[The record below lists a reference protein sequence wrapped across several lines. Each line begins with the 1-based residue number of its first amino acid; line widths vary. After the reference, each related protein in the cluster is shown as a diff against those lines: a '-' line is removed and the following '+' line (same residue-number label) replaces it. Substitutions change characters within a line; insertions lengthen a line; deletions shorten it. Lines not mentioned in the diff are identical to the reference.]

1 MAQEIYNEGRVVGL
15 SAWEIFYKEAIGKG
29 IIPDNI
35 PAEPQWLASMI
46 GMGNSMILRIPAGTS
61 AGIHDFEVPQGCNL
75 SAAGVVIANPFMG
88 TCTWDTSNWATKVT
102 SYSSLVLNTD
112 VAGKNPPV
120 TGSNTVPCDDSSYTT
135 GEFFDCVTEFTKLAD
150 GVVFVKNADWI
161 PTPVGEFPEK
171 DIDPNFNESAAVVR
185 IYLSSATQHDVAVLL
200 TGFTNK
206 RILQTVSGYAVEGDA
221 GVRISGSTD
230 VENNDWMN
238 GGMLGPEIIP
248 WASKIV
254 FMVPSAA
261 YTLANSLSR
270 TIPSDAT
277 YSDITIADAYTFKDV
292 SDTIRANSL
301 IDFNSIT
308 LTDYYNQHS
317 FTKDPTLQ
325 ENVSKVSIGAADGYN
340 TLTAWYPG
348 MSAAEINATAAI
360 TGPDADAKKKARFFP
375 PALYAT
381 QITSAGDK
389 ILVPIDTAAPGTV
402 KGFTDATQAYNY
414 KVMVPDNY
422 AIYNNV
428 VNNTFSFATSDSD
441 PNTWAG
447 TAKIDYIDA
456 PKAEVTAGN
465 QKAKFVA
472 LTYYDNGTY
481 TDYPLGGTA
490 GLIKVGPI
498 DKLTWANMLDSL
510 KTNKALDVL
519 GQGLR
524 NLGTELEASNTI
536 GITNK
541 INTVG
546 ADTIILKAGSSPNVA
561 VSVTA
566 NQATTDSTK
575 LATFAAGTSIKTGTN
590 FIEFANGLRLYISAT
605 NPGTAGVPDGSIGIG
620 WEY

>member
-112 VAGKNPPV
+112 VGGKNPPV

-150 GVVFVKNADWI
+150 GVVFIKNANWI
-161 PTPVGEFPEK
+161 PTPIGEFPEK

-185 IYLSSATQHDVAVLL
+185 VYLSSATQHDVAVLL

-206 RILQTVSGYAVEGDA
+206 RILQTVSGYAIEGDA

-325 ENVSKVSIGAADGYN
+325 ENISKVSIGAADGYN

-348 MSAAEINATAAI
+348 MSAAEINATEAI

-524 NLGTELEASNTI
+524 NLGTELEASNTV
-536 GITNK
+536 GISNK
-541 INTVG
+541 ITTVG
-546 ADTIILKAGSSPNVA
+546 ADNIVLKAGSTPNVA
-561 VSVTA
+561 VNVTA
-566 NQATTDSTK
+566 TAATSDSTH
-575 LATFAAGTSIKTGTN
+575 LATLENGTSLKVGTN
-590 FIEFANGLRLYISAT
+590 FIEFGNGLRLYISGT
-605 NPGTAGVPDGSIGIG
+605 NPGTSGVPDGSIGIG
-620 WEY
+620 WE